1 MTLPKGYKAP
11 IKKEI
16 SDNKDFGNNNSA
28 TNKKNN
34 SLTDEILQSTTIDDT
49 INKVLE
55 RGKEVVTNLEDT
67 VKEVIEKDKDVT
79 GEDSSTVDKS
89 TRYEDQS
96 DKSQLTQENQ
106 MNKKNENNYNDN
118 SNLGISTDKSSTK
131 EELTTTIPT
140 STKKE
145 EEENKIV
152 LNNKEKENKDMA
164 ENSTN
169 NFENYKVQRKDEP
182 IKDKIYTK
190 MSEFGGTKNGDK
202 ESSVKIKS
210 IVFGLF
216 ALIGFIILVYS
227 IFMGIVGEPLA
238 SVADT
243 VFVAVIIGCF
253 TLVGVIVGRAFL
265 KK

>member
-11 IKKEI
+11 NKKEI
-16 SDNKDFGNNNSA
+16 SDNKDFGDNNSA

-34 SLTDEILQSTTIDDT
+34 SLSDEILQSTTIDET

-55 RGKEVVTNLEDT
+55 RGNEVVTNLEDT

-79 GEDSSTVDKS
+79 GEDSSTIDKS
-89 TRYEDQS
+89 IRYEDQP

-106 MNKKNENNYNDN
+106 MNKKNEINYNDN

-140 STKKE
+140 TTKKE
-145 EEENKIV
+145 V
-152 LNNKEKENKDMA
+152 
-164 ENSTN
+164 
-169 NFENYKVQRKDEP
+169 
-182 IKDKIYTK
+182 
-190 MSEFGGTKNGDK
+190 GGTKSGDK
-202 ESSVKIKS
+202 ESPVNIKS

-243 VFVAVIIGCF
+243 IFVAVIIGCF

>member
-11 IKKEI
+11 NKKEI

-28 TNKKNN
+28 PNKKNS
-34 SLTDEILQSTTIDDT
+34 SLTDEILKSTTIDDT

-55 RGKEVVTNLEDT
+55 RGNEVVTNLEDT

-79 GEDSSTVDKS
+79 GEDSSTIDKS
-89 TRYEDQS
+89 IRYEDQP
-96 DKSQLTQENQ
+96 DKSQLSQENQ
-106 MNKKNENNYNDN
+106 INIKNDDKYNDN

-131 EELTTTIPT
+131 EELTTTMPT
-140 STKKE
+140 TTKKE
-145 EEENKIV
+145 V
-152 LNNKEKENKDMA
+152 
-164 ENSTN
+164 
-169 NFENYKVQRKDEP
+169 
-182 IKDKIYTK
+182 
-190 MSEFGGTKNGDK
+190 GGTKSGDK
-202 ESSVKIKS
+202 ESPVNIKS

-216 ALIGFIILVYS
+216 VLIGFIILVYS

-243 VFVAVIIGCF
+243 IFVAVIIGCF

>member
-11 IKKEI
+11 NKKEI
-16 SDNKDFGNNNSA
+16 SDNKDFGDNNSA

-34 SLTDEILQSTTIDDT
+34 SLSDEILQSTTIDET

-55 RGKEVVTNLEDT
+55 RGNEVVTNLEDT

-79 GEDSSTVDKS
+79 GEDSSTIDKS
-89 TRYEDQS
+89 IRYEDQP

-106 MNKKNENNYNDN
+106 MNKKNEINYNDN

-140 STKKE
+140 SIK
-145 EEENKIV
+145 
-152 LNNKEKENKDMA
+152 KDMA

-169 NFENYKVQRKDEP
+169 NFGDYKVQQKDEP

-190 MSEFGGTKNGDK
+190 MSELGSTKSGDK
-202 ESSVKIKS
+202 ESSVNIKS